1 MAEDSSKELFD
12 LFQKMWNPMS
22 FPIPGMFQPTMNVE
36 DVEKRIVELQAVE
49 NWLKMNL
56 GFVQMTVKTLEMQ
69 RSALQSIKESAA
81 ASAKKPEK
89 KAGKDPA

>member
-1 MAEDSSKELFD
+1 
-12 LFQKMWNPMS
+12 
-22 FPIPGMFQPTMNVE
+22 
-36 DVEKRIVELQAVE
+36 VE

-81 ASAKKPEK
+81 ASAKKPERK
-89 KAGKDPA
+89 PGKDPA